1 MYLCCTTF
9 LFSRKKML
17 FSCCI
22 NFFLNFFFDTTFELL
37 TNITIPWV
45 STALNCWI
53 IIRPSNRILIEIN
66 EDFWSYSGW
75 ISKEFWS
82 KYLQNSKTLQSQAVN
97 DTIQI
102 FLYVVP
108 IFFQIP
114 IVFMLYNNVL
124 WKMKMLYNIFKL
136 FFMLFLCCTTYL
148 FFPFFF

>member
-1 MYLCCTTF
+1 MSLQPSSLPLFFHLCCTTF

-45 STALNCWI
+45 STALNFWI

-66 EDFWSYSGW
+66 EDFCSYSGW

-97 DTIQI
+97 ATIQI

-108 IFFQIP
+108 IIP
-114 IVFMLYNNVL
+114 WSSISWRIIIKYRKNFTRILWSYNSWRIL
-124 WKMKMLYNIFKL
+124 
-136 FFMLFLCCTTYL
+136 
-148 FFPFFF
+148 

>member
-97 DTIQI
+97 ATIQI

-108 IFFQIP
+108 IIP
-114 IVFMLYNNVL
+114 WSSISWRIIIKYGKNFTRILWSYNSWRIL
-124 WKMKMLYNIFKL
+124 
-136 FFMLFLCCTTYL
+136 
-148 FFPFFF
+148 

>member
-97 DTIQI
+97 ATIQI

-108 IFFQIP
+108 IIP
-114 IVFMLYNNVL
+114 WLSISWRIIIKYGKNFTRILWSYNSWRIL
-124 WKMKMLYNIFKL
+124 
-136 FFMLFLCCTTYL
+136 
-148 FFPFFF
+148 

>member
-1 MYLCCTTF
+1 MLYLCCTTF

-97 DTIQI
+97 ATIQI

-108 IFFQIP
+108 IIP
-114 IVFMLYNNVL
+114 WSSISWRIIIKYGKNFTRILWSYNSWRILVIWIVG
-124 WKMKMLYNIFKL
+124 
-136 FFMLFLCCTTYL
+136 
-148 FFPFFF
+148 

>member
-1 MYLCCTTF
+1 MLYLCCTTF

-97 DTIQI
+97 ATIQI

-108 IFFQIP
+108 IIP
-114 IVFMLYNNVL
+114 WSSISWRIIIKYRKNFTRILWSYNSWRIL
-124 WKMKMLYNIFKL
+124 
-136 FFMLFLCCTTYL
+136 
-148 FFPFFF
+148 

>member
-22 NFFLNFFFDTTFELL
+22 IFFLNFFFDTTFELL

-45 STALNCWI
+45 STVLNCWI

-97 DTIQI
+97 ATIQI

-108 IFFQIP
+108 IIP
-114 IVFMLYNNVL
+114 WSSISWRIIIKYGKNFTRILWSYNSWRIL
-124 WKMKMLYNIFKL
+124 
-136 FFMLFLCCTTYL
+136 
-148 FFPFFF
+148 